1 VHEISAAGAPVI
13 EKLAAFAGIFEQRVD
28 ALVLGPT
35 ALGGVRDAFSS
46 LVARMR
52 AIDLDFLVRELE
64 TTFGAVKGKLQAVGP
79 SAVKASVQSAFDH
92 ALASLDVANLLPAGE
107 LAALDQSYEAILT
120 GLRALDPKK
129 LVVEAVQPEF
139 DKKVMPLLAAF
150 DITVVLRAL
159 IERLDALKT
168 ELSVEFGKVDDAY
181 KAMLAAVPTLSLTD
195 ISLDVDIDVGVDLG
209 F

>member
-1 VHEISAAGAPVI
+1 
-13 EKLAAFAGIFEQRVD
+13 
-28 ALVLGPT
+28 
-35 ALGGVRDAFSS
+35 
-46 LVARMR
+46 M
-52 AIDLDFLVRELE
+52 
-64 TTFGAVKGKLQAVGP
+64 
-79 SAVKASVQSAFDH
+79 KASVQSAFDQ
-92 ALASLDVANLLPAGE
+92 ALASLDVSKLLPAGE

-159 IERLDALKT
+159 IERLDALKA

-181 KAMLAAVPTLSLTD
+181 KAMLAAVPTISLTD